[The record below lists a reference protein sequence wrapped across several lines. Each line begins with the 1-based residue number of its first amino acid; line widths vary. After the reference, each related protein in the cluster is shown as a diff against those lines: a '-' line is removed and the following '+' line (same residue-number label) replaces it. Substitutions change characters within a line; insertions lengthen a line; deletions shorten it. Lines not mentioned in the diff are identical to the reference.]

1 MWTMA
6 NRLYVKSG
14 GACNSGHLEKR
25 KVNFSLQNEK
35 APDIIELMV
44 HRLSFT
50 QEIYTYHSDL
60 DPQF

>member
-25 KVNFSLQNEK
+25 KVNISLENENK
-35 APDIIELMV
+35 TPDI
-44 HRLSFT
+44 T
-50 QEIYTYHSDL
+50 ATN
-60 DPQF
+60 

>member
-1 MWTMA
+1 MWTIA

-35 APDIIELMV
+35 APDIIARNRSKVGMVRHIELFCIFIPNV
-44 HRLSFT
+44 
-50 QEIYTYHSDL
+50 
-60 DPQF
+60 

>member
-1 MWTMA
+1 MHWVREGEWTMWTMA

-44 HRLSFT
+44 HKKYIPTTL
-50 QEIYTYHSDL
+50 I
-60 DPQF
+60 

>member
-44 HRLSFT
+44 HKKYIPTTL
-50 QEIYTYHSDL
+50 I
-60 DPQF
+60 